1 MITAGGRY
9 VSNWKIAEDGMLAL
23 NIEVPFNAKAN
34 VTFPRFYKE
43 KLSVSGFDASI
54 INDDGKVTLDVGT
67 YEISYMPCH
76 DYRCIYSENTRLS
89 FIFLRSLRSSIR
101 TLTVLPATLIENTI
115 E

>member
-1 MITAGGRY
+1 MTTAGGRY
-9 VSNWKIAEDGMLAL
+9 VSNWKIAEDGMLTL

-34 VTFPRFYKE
+34 VTLPRFSKE

-54 INDDGKVTLDVGT
+54 INDDGKVTLDAGT

-89 FIFLRSLRSSIR
+89 FIFLRLLRSSIR
-101 TLTVLPATLIENTI
+101 TLTVLPAALIENTL